1 MIFIQ
6 DMLTMCYVNPI
17 SCLFIGSAPL
27 LPFPGNLSPGDTGCR
42 EWLQVATRHLAR
54 DARDDSR
61 RRRDSP

>member
-17 SCLFIGSAPL
+17 SCLFIGSADP
-27 LPFPGNLSPGDTGCR
+27 PFPGNLSSGDTGCR